1 MGTNDRINILLV
13 DDQPA
18 KLLTYSAILSDLG
31 ENLIE
36 VTSAEQALE
45 CLLKHEVAVVL
56 IDVCM
61 PVLDGYELAAM
72 IREHPRHRRTSIIF
86 VSAILMTDLDRLRGY
101 ECGAVDYV
109 PVPVVPEI
117 LRAKVSVFGDLYRK
131 TRELER
137 LNDELEQ
144 RVALRTA
151 ELEASSMR
159 LRENEARLQEA
170 NRLKDEFLAT
180 LAHELRNPL
189 APIRTA
195 VQLLGRGDLADAQR
209 RRAREIID
217 RQVGHMVRLV
227 DDLIDVSRI
236 SRGVITLKPQPVDLG
251 QVIARA
257 VETSR
262 PSVDQGRHVLT
273 VRLPEEPVTLEGDEA
288 RLSQVLANLLNN
300 AAKYTA
306 EGGRI
311 ELAARV
317 DADDRHVDIR
327 VTDNGIGIAA
337 ADLPKVFDMFVQ
349 VHHEY
354 QRPLSGLGIG
364 LALVERLV
372 RMHGGEVSA
381 RSDGPGCG
389 SEFLVRL
396 PLAPIVGRSAADQA
410 PPAAVA
416 ASDSAP
422 DERSNGI
429 ARRVLVADDNVDAAE
444 TLAILLRAAGHD
456 VRIAYDGVEALDVA
470 TQFSPEAVFLDL
482 GMPRLDGCETAVR
495 IRQLPWGRAA
505 LLVAVTG
512 WGQEQDRA
520 RTAAAGFDAHIV
532 KPVADADVLSLLTRF
547 PNPVRVG

>member
-1 MGTNDRINILLV
+1 MGTNDRLNILLV

-18 KLLTYSAILSDLG
+18 KLLTYSAILSELG

-36 VTSAEQALE
+36 ATSAGQALE
-45 CLLKHEVAVVL
+45 CLLKTEVAVVL

-61 PVLDGYELAAM
+61 PDLDGYELAAM
-72 IREHPRHRRTSIIF
+72 IREHPRHQRTSIIF

-117 LRAKVSVFGDLYRK
+117 LRAKVSVFSELYRK

-137 LNDELEQ
+137 LNDELER

-195 VQLLGRGDLADAQR
+195 VQLLGRHDLPEGQR
-209 RRAREIID
+209 QRAREIIE
-217 RQVGHMVRLV
+217 RQVGQMVRLV

-236 SRGVITLKPQPVDLG
+236 SRGVIALKVQPLELG
-251 QVIARA
+251 HVVARA
-257 VETSR
+257 VEMSR
-262 PSVDQGRHVLT
+262 PAVDQGRHVLT
-273 VRLPEEPVTLEGDEA
+273 VRQPEEPVRLEGDET
-288 RLSQVLANLLNN
+288 RLAQVLANLLNN

-306 EGGRI
+306 EGGQI
-311 ELAARV
+311 GLAATV
-317 DADDRHVDIR
+317 DGSHVEIR
-327 VTDNGIGIAA
+327 VTDNGIGIAG
-337 ADLPKVFDMFVQ
+337 ADLPRVFDMFVQ

-372 RMHGGEVSA
+372 RMHGGDVTA
-381 RSDGPGCG
+381 RSDGPGSG
-389 SEFLVRL
+389 SEFVVRL
-396 PLAPIVGRSAADQA
+396 PLAQAATAAAAARPAVEQTSSMPIAGAGAGLRPGQGRA
-410 PPAAVA
+410 
-416 ASDSAP
+416 
-422 DERSNGI
+422 
-429 ARRVLVADDNVDAAE
+429 ARRILVADDNADAAE
-444 TLAILLRAAGHD
+444 TLGILLRAAGHD
-456 VRIAYDGVEALDVA
+456 VWIARDGLEALELA
-470 TQFSPEAVFLDL
+470 EQFCPEAIFLDL

-495 IRQLPWGRAA
+495 IRQLPWGRAV

-512 WGQEQDRA
+512 WGQEQDRS

-532 KPVADADVLSLLTRF
+532 KPVAAADILSL
-547 PNPVRVG
+547 VGRLGRD

>member
-1 MGTNDRINILLV
+1 MGTNDRLNILLV

-18 KLLTYSAILSDLG
+18 KLLTYSAILSELG

-36 VTSAEQALE
+36 VTSAAQALE
-45 CLLKHEVAVVL
+45 CLLKQEVAVVL

-61 PVLDGYELAAM
+61 PDLDGYELAAM
-72 IREHPRHRRTSIIF
+72 IREHPRHQRTSIIF

-117 LRAKVSVFGDLYRK
+117 LRAKVSVFADLYRK

-137 LNDELEQ
+137 LNDELER

-195 VQLLGRGDLADAQR
+195 VQLLGRAELPDPQR
-209 RRAREIID
+209 QRAREIID
-217 RQVGHMVRLV
+217 RQVGQMVRLV

-236 SRGVITLKPQPVDLG
+236 SRGVITLKVQPLDLG
-251 QVIARA
+251 HVIARA

-262 PSVDQGRHVLT
+262 PAVDQGRHVLT
-273 VRLPEEPVTLEGDEA
+273 VRQPEKPVALEGDET

-306 EGGRI
+306 EGGHI
-311 ELAARV
+311 ELAATV
-317 DADDRHVDIR
+317 DGGHVEIR
-327 VTDNGIGIAA
+327 VTDDGIGMAA
-337 ADLPKVFDMFVQ
+337 ADLSKVFEMFVQ

-372 RMHGGEVSA
+372 RMHGGDVSA
-381 RSDGPGCG
+381 RSDGPGRG

-396 PLAPIVGRSAADQA
+396 PLAKTVHRTAAEVM
-410 PPAAVA
+410 PAAVA
-416 ASDSAP
+416 ARGAEP
-422 DERSNGI
+422 HLRTNGV
-429 ARRVLVADDNVDAAE
+429 ARRILVADDNADAAE
-444 TLAILLRAAGHD
+444 TLGILLRAAGHD
-456 VRIAYDGVEALDVA
+456 VRIARDGLEALDMA
-470 TQFSPEAVFLDL
+470 AEFYPEAAFLDL
-482 GMPRLDGCETAVR
+482 GMPRLDGCEAAVR
-495 IRQLPWGRAA
+495 IRQQPWGRAV

-512 WGQEQDRA
+512 WGQEQDRS

-532 KPVADADVLSLLTRF
+532 KPVADADVLSLVSRL
-547 PNPVRVG
+547 PVS

>member
-61 PVLDGYELAAM
+61 PILDGYELAAM

-117 LRAKVSVFGDLYRK
+117 LRAKVSVFSDLYRK

-170 NRLKDEFLAT
+170 SRLKDEFLAT

-236 SRGVITLKPQPVDLG
+236 SRGVITLKPQRVELG
-251 QVIARA
+251 HVIARA

-262 PSVDQGRHVLT
+262 PAVDQGRHVLT
-273 VRLPEEPVTLEGDEA
+273 VRQPESPVAIEGDEA

-311 ELAARV
+311 GLAATV
-317 DADDRHVDIR
+317 DEDGRHVDIR

-396 PLAPIVGRSAADQA
+396 PLAPIVDRSAADQA
-410 PPAAVA
+410 PPPAVA
-416 ASDSAP
+416 ASDSDP
-422 DERSNGI
+422 DARSNGI

-470 TQFSPEAVFLDL
+470 TQFSPEAIFLDL